1 MDRIPE
7 SLSHRT
13 LTDTVDLT
21 RAGCSIVRSTL
32 AHFCCTSN
40 LTDRWRLTGSSTD
53 RGSAV
58 WRSPLDHAELVYN
71 GAAVATGQFSADRLS
86 ATLEQ
91 TVRIDRS
98 GWLCFRAYAQDR
110 TLVHTSPIYIT
121 VAGKP
126 AASAKDAQYFLQ
138 WIDRLEAKLNER
150 NRLPSPTLRNRVESQ
165 LQAARDVYRKIVSQG
180 G

>member
-1 MDRIPE
+1 M
-7 SLSHRT
+7 
-13 LTDTVDLT
+13 
-21 RAGCSIVRSTL
+21 
-32 AHFCCTSN
+32 
-40 LTDRWRLTGSSTD
+40 
-53 RGSAV
+53 
-58 WRSPLDHAELVYN
+58 
-71 GAAVATGQFSADRLS
+71 S

-110 TLVHTSPIYIT
+110 TLGHTSPIYVT

-150 NRLPSPTLRNRVESQ
+150 NRLPSPALRAHVESQ
-165 LQAARDVYRKIVSQG
+165 LSAAREVYRKVAAQG
-180 G
+180 S